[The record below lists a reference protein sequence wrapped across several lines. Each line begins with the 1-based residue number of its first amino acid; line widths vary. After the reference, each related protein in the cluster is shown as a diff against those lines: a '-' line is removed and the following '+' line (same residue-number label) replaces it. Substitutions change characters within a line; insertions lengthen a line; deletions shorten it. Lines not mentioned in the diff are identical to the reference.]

1 MAESKSIIWLRAA
14 ALAVV
19 LGLMLYVTIAYGPTI
34 TRLISN
40 TQKFR
45 DYLVSYGAWS
55 AVVFM
60 LIQAAQVVIA
70 AIPGEFTQVAGGYAF
85 GTAWGTFYSVAG
97 ILLGTMVA
105 FSISRL
111 FGYPLL
117 KILVPAKGLEKFK
130 FLINN
135 PKAEVGMLVLFLIPG
150 IPKDVLTYIAGMT
163 PLRPLRFM
171 VMAMVARLPGI
182 LISSYIGSHVE
193 KRNFTEVIIASALAF
208 GLFLIGIILRERI
221 IRHIQARHEQHTNPD
236 PK

>member
-1 MAESKSIIWLRAA
+1 MADSKTTLWLRAA
-14 ALAVV
+14 ALVII
-19 LGLMLYVTIAYGPTI
+19 LGLLLYVTVAYGPAI

-45 DYLVSYGAWS
+45 EYLLSFGAWS

-60 LIQAAQVVIA
+60 LIQATQVVIA
-70 AIPGEFTQVAGGYAF
+70 AIPGEFTQVAGGFVF

-97 ILLGTMVA
+97 ILLGTIAA

-150 IPKDVLTYIAGMT
+150 IPKDVLTYIAGLT
-163 PLRPLRFM
+163 PVRPLRFM

-182 LISSYIGSHVE
+182 LISSFIGAHVE
-193 KRNFTEVIIASALAF
+193 KRNYTEVIIASALAVV
-208 GLFLIGIILRERI
+208 LFLIGIILRERI
-221 IRHIQARHEQHTNPD
+221 ISHIQARHEKQTHPD
-236 PK
+236 PQ